1 MESSNFRR
9 SLYVNNDGFVFGIQ
23 REGET
28 AAHTTKINLGAV
40 KAGDSV
46 TTPAVY
52 TDKLKLKSTN
62 YGVEIGT
69 TASGG
74 SAGVRIGDLSGG
86 NGSYTYITN
95 DCVAQHGLRVSGNLN
110 VEGKITLAEKIA
122 CAVTVKRTTNQSI
135 SSSSETTISL
145 DAVNEN
151 QDTDVFKLSGGLL
164 IVQKSGYYLLSG
176 TAVMA
181 ATGNNATVKRLRIR
195 DQTNNVELASV
206 ISRTVGTY
214 QSFVIP
220 PVLVHLSAYTSVSLT
235 YQDDSG
241 SGTVYGNTK
250 NATHLTA
257 LKITS

>member
-1 MESSNFRR
+1 MS
-9 SLYVNNDGFVFGIQ
+9 
-23 REGET
+23 
-28 AAHTTKINLGAV
+28 
-40 KAGDSV
+40 
-46 TTPAVY
+46 
-52 TDKLKLKSTN
+52 
-62 YGVEIGT
+62 
-69 TASGG
+69 
-74 SAGVRIGDLSGG
+74 
-86 NGSYTYITN
+86 
-95 DCVAQHGLRVSGNLN
+95 
-110 VEGKITLAEKIA
+110 EKMA

-135 SSSSETTISL
+135 SSSSETIISL

-176 TAVMA
+176 AAVMA
-181 ATGNNATVKRLRIR
+181 ATGNNAAVKRLRIR

-241 SGTVYGNTK
+241 SGTVYGNAK